1 MSKRKKGRA
10 INGIVVV
17 NKPIG
22 LSSNQLLQRVK
33 RLFNAQKA
41 GHTGALDPLAT
52 GVLPICLGEA
62 TKLSQVLLDADK
74 SYRTTATLGE
84 IRSTGDAEGEIVKTR
99 PVPEISPEQLAQ
111 VLEKF
116 RGEVEQIPPMFSAL
130 KLNGRPLYELAR
142 TGMSADEMQAIAEK
156 KRRVISIHEL
166 VLEEQRTTELDLFV
180 RCSKGTY
187 IRTLVEDIGE
197 ALNCGAY
204 VSMLHRTACGPFNSQ
219 QMLTLEELEQH
230 LENDTLD
237 EQLMPIESAV
247 PHWPQVKLDYAEAN
261 RMLLGQTV
269 NTSLADQPW
278 VQLWAFNDAGQQM
291 FGIGRI
297 ESGIIK
303 AQRLFQL
310 PPF

>member
-84 IRSTGDAEGEIVKTR
+84 IRSTGDAEGEIVQAR
-99 PVPEISPEQLAQ
+99 PVSEISSEQLAQ

-142 TGMSADEMQAIAEK
+142 TGMSAEEMQAIAEK

-166 VLEEQRTTELDLFV
+166 VLEEQRATELDLFV

-197 ALNCGAY
+197 VLGCGAY
-204 VSMLHRTACGPFNSQ
+204 VSMLHRTACGPFNTE

-247 PHWPQVKLDYAEAN
+247 PHWPQVKLEFAEAN
-261 RMLLGQTV
+261 KMLLGQTV
-269 NTSLADQPW
+269 NTGLADQPW